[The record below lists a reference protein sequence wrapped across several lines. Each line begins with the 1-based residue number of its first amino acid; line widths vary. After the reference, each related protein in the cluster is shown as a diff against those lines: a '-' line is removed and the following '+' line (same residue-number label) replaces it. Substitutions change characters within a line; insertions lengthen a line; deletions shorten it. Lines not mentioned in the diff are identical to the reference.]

1 MGDRPQK
8 GFLSVESLLTNV
20 DLHSAQVTVDLGAL
34 KANYKTLSSATP
46 SAHVGVA
53 IKSEAYGLGLGPCA
67 KALWA
72 AGCRH
77 FFVARPLE
85 GAELRAIL
93 ADATI
98 YVLDGFY
105 LGQAEFYL
113 CHNLIPALAS
123 LQEAEAWHAQAGR
136 AACAIHCDTGIHRLG
151 FTTAE
156 FVQLCTNAEL
166 LETLNIKLLISHLAC
181 SDEADH
187 PLNMKQ
193 LKAFQS
199 VRNMLPHVPASF
211 ANSSGIYLGANYHF
225 DVVRAGVALYGGNPL
240 PGKTNPMK
248 TVVTLQAKVM
258 QTREVLAGQSI
269 GYSATW
275 VAPRNSRI
283 AILGA
288 GYRDGIPR
296 KLSSSR
302 HDGPAHVYL
311 GGKRCPVVGRV
322 SMDMMAADVT
332 DVAVNMG
339 DMAEIF
345 GPNISV
351 DEAAGFA
358 GTISYELLT
367 HLGNRY
373 ARRYVE

>member
-8 GFLSVESLLTNV
+8 GFLSVENLLTNV
-20 DLHSAQVTVDLGAL
+20 DLHSAHVTVDLVAL
-34 KANYKTLSSATP
+34 KANYKTLSLAAP
-46 SAHVGVA
+46 STHVGVA
-53 IKSEAYGLGLGPCA
+53 IKGEAYGLGLAPCA

-85 GAELRAIL
+85 GADLRSVL
-93 ADATI
+93 ADANI

-113 CHNLIPALAS
+113 RHNLIPALAS
-123 LQEAEAWHAQAGR
+123 LKEAEAWKAHAGLM
-136 AACAIHCDTGIHRLG
+136 ACAIHCDTGIHRLG
-151 FTTAE
+151 FTTGE
-156 FVQLCTNAEL
+156 FAQLCANAEL
-166 LETLNIKLLISHLAC
+166 LKSLNIKLLISHLAC

-187 PLNMKQ
+187 PLNMQQ
-193 LKAFQS
+193 LKAFQNLRS
-199 VRNMLPHVPASF
+199 MLTHVPASF
-211 ANSSGIYLGANYHF
+211 ANSSGIYLGSQFHY
-225 DVVRAGVALYGGNPL
+225 DIVRAGVALYGGNPL

-248 TVVTLQAKVM
+248 TVVTLEAKVM
-258 QTREVLAGQSI
+258 QLREVLAGQTI

-275 VAPRNSRI
+275 EAPRNSRI

-288 GYRDGIPR
+288 GYRDGVPR

-302 HDGPAHVYL
+302 HDGPAQVFL
-311 GGKRCPVVGRV
+311 GGKRCPIVGRV
-322 SMDMMAADVT
+322 SMDMMACDVT
-332 DVAVNMG
+332 DVVVKVG

-345 GPNISV
+345 GPNLSV